1 MRKYSLE
8 EIKENG
14 YKLDLKWMQEDDGSE
29 NLSLGELLEKIKE
42 KSKNIS
48 DAVSD
53 LEALLGDVI

>member
-1 MRKYSLE
+1 
-8 EIKENG
+8 
-14 YKLDLKWMQEDDGSE
+14 MQEDDGTE